1 MRRRL
6 EEAEEEVHQR
16 ASEGQQQQSK
26 DNQMRLAKEEEFK
39 NKELQLKDLMNQR
52 DNETKYEIASLSLEG
67 FKTTDLNGDGIEDP
81 LEREKFQMS
90 LQEKRDNYLI
100 KIKSLEND
108 MLKHKENVELEKES
122 HKIEKM
128 KIRKAS
134 K

>member
-1 MRRRL
+1 
-6 EEAEEEVHQR
+6 
-16 ASEGQQQQSK
+16 
-26 DNQMRLAKEEEFK
+26 
-39 NKELQLKDLMNQR
+39 
-52 DNETKYEIASLSLEG
+52 
-67 FKTTDLNGDGIEDP
+67 LNGDGIEDP